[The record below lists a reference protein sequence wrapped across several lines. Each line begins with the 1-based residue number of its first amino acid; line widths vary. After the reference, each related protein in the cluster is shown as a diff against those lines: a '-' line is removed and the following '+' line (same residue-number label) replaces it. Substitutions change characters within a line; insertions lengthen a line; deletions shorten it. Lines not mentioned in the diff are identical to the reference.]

1 MNNKK
6 NIRWIANPSDL
17 CPNPTNEQISEY
29 INIIYK
35 TITKGKTPAVQQC
48 PQLIF
53 PIGAPGAGKSTII
66 QNLVEY
72 HSDIKYS
79 NYVQFD
85 VDKLLDYLPI
95 GEKIK
100 NIPDIN
106 GNKTNIG
113 YAFGWKECIDKLS
126 KTTLIELVIKK
137 LLKSNYN
144 LILNIHYPNIII
156 DAQLNGY
163 FCILVY
169 IIVSKSVSVK
179 RVTGRAAELGRIFS
193 LNKENIYG
201 WGESINFMLHEY
213 KEKAVWYSL
222 WADRFV
228 IVNNSSNKFPEKKDF
243 KIIMSHPIT
252 KNNNNWKACI
262 KKIYNIIYNI
272 EFNK

>member
-1 MNNKK
+1 MNNVKNK
-6 NIRWIANPSDL
+6 ATKNNIRWIANPSDL
-17 CPNPTNEQISEY
+17 CPVPTNEHINEY

-35 TITKGKTPAVQQC
+35 NITKGKTPSIKQC
-48 PQLIF
+48 PQLIY
-53 PIGAPGAGKSTII
+53 PIGPPGAGKSTII
-66 QNLVEY
+66 ENLVEH

-95 GEKIK
+95 GENIR

-113 YAFGWKECIDKLS
+113 YAFGWKECMNKLS
-126 KTTLIELVIKK
+126 NTNLIILVIGKI
-137 LLKSNYN
+137 LKANYN
-144 LILNIHYPNIII
+144 LILNMHYPNILI

-169 IIVSKSVSVK
+169 VLVSKPVATK
-179 RVTGRAAELGRIFS
+179 RVKERATELGRMFS
-193 LNKENIYG
+193 IKGDNIYG
-201 WGESINFMLHEY
+201 WAQSIDFMLNDY

-228 IVNNSSNKFPEKKDF
+228 IVNNSGNKFPEKKDF
-243 KIIMSHPIT
+243 KIIVSNPNT
-252 KNNNNWKACI
+252 NWKAHI
-262 KKIYNIIYNI
+262 KKIYNMI
-272 EFNK
+272 FNM

>member
-1 MNNKK
+1 MNNLKK
-6 NIRWIANPSDL
+6 NNIRWIANPSDL
-17 CPNPTNEQISEY
+17 CPTPTNDTINEY

-35 TITKGKTPAVQQC
+35 NITKGKTPSIKQC
-48 PQLIF
+48 PQLII

-66 QNLVEY
+66 KNLVDF
-72 HSDIKYS
+72 HSDINYS

-95 GEKIK
+95 GNNMF

-113 YAFGWKECIDKLS
+113 YAFGWKECMDKLS
-126 KTTLIELVIKK
+126 KTPLIDLVIKK
-137 LLKSNYN
+137 ILKSNYN

-169 IIVSKSVSVK
+169 ILVSRTIATK
-179 RVTGRAAELGRIFS
+179 RVRDRAIKLGRIFS
-193 LNKENIYG
+193 LNKKNIYG
-201 WGESINFMLHEY
+201 WEESIGHMLNDY

-222 WADRFV
+222 WVDRFV
-228 IVNNSSNKFPEKKDF
+228 VVNNNNNNKFPEKKDF
-243 KIIMSHPIT
+243 KIIMSHT
-252 KNNNNWKACI
+252 VNTNNWKAHI
-262 KKIYNIIYNI
+262 KKIYNIIYNMI
-272 EFNK
+272 E